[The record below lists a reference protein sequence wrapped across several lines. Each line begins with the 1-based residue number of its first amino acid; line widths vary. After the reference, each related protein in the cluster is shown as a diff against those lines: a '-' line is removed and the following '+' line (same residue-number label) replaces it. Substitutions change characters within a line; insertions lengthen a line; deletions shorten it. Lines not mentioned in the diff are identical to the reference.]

1 MSQELFQLFAN
12 SVTYSADEEAQA
24 SNAPWADH
32 KDFPG
37 VSLKHL
43 ITACHTGGQFSCHL
57 VRIAPGKAIGLHTHP
72 ASQELHEVLNGSGHC
87 VLPGHT
93 RAYAPGVVSLVPLG
107 VPHEVV
113 AGEDGLYMLA
123 KFIPALC

>member
-1 MSQELFQLFAN
+1 MSQELFQHFAH
-12 SVTYSADEEAQA
+12 SAVFSATGEQQA
-24 SNAPWADH
+24 ADAPWNDH
-32 KDFPG
+32 NCFPG

-43 ITACHTGGQFSCHL
+43 ITACHTDGQFSCHL

-72 ASQELHEVLNGSGHC
+72 ASLELHEVVAGSGHC
-87 VLPGHT
+87 ALPGQT
-93 RAYAPGVVSLVPLG
+93 RAYTPGVVSLVPLA

-113 AGEDGLYMLA
+113 AGEDGLYLLA